1 MRTYVRQSDR
11 GKFSR
16 ESMLAAVHLVQQGMS
31 IRKAATEKG
40 VNYKT
45 LSQCVKVKT
54 TGGTLDDAS
63 FGYVKARQ
71 VFSDVQEANIV
82 QYVIHAS
89 RIFHGLTTTEL
100 RRFAHDLA
108 TANGTRRPP
117 SWEKHKM
124 AGVDW
129 AHSFMKRHPDLA
141 IRSPE
146 PTSIQ
151 RMTNFNQH
159 NVNMFFNNL
168 EDALS
173 RGFGPDAVW
182 NIDETGVTTVQRPCK
197 VTAQKGAKQ
206 VGSAVSQERGTLVT
220 VCCGINALG
229 NHIPPYFVFPRVNV
243 QQHWQL
249 TAPPGSAI
257 AGHSKVG

>member
-71 VFSDVQEANIV
+71 VISDVQEANIV

-89 RIFHGLTTTEL
+89 RIFHGLTTEL
-100 RRFAHDLA
+100 RRFAYDLA
-108 TANGTRRPP
+108 TADHHRGKSTK
-117 SWEKHKM
+117 W
-124 AGVDW
+124 
-129 AHSFMKRHPDLA
+129 
-141 IRSPE
+141 PE
-146 PTSIQ
+146 
-151 RMTNFNQH
+151 
-159 NVNMFFNNL
+159 L
-168 EDALS
+168 
-173 RGFGPDAVW
+173 
-182 NIDETGVTTVQRPCK
+182 TGHTV
-197 VTAQKGAKQ
+197 
-206 VGSAVSQERGTLVT
+206 L
-220 VCCGINALG
+220 
-229 NHIPPYFVFPRVNV
+229 
-243 QQHWQL
+243 
-249 TAPPGSAI
+249 
-257 AGHSKVG
+257 